1 MSESFQLIHEPL
13 LYVLILSVMALTGLW
28 KSYWGA
34 VIASAFGLSLA
45 EAIVVN
51 VTAGLIGPN
60 RYEDKA
66 AELGMFE
73 LLTVTNCGGEKY
85 QVMT

>member
-1 MSESFQLIHEPL
+1 M
-13 LYVLILSVMALTGLW
+13 
-28 KSYWGA
+28 
-34 VIASAFGLSLA
+34 
-45 EAIVVN
+45 N

-66 AELGMFE
+66 VELGMFE

-85 QVMT
+85 QVMTSE

>member
-1 MSESFQLIHEPL
+1 MSQFC
-13 LYVLILSVMALTGLW
+13 
-28 KSYWGA
+28 
-34 VIASAFGLSLA
+34 LSLKLM
-45 EAIVVN
+45 N

-73 LLTVTNCGGEKY
+73 LLTVTNC
-85 QVMT
+85 